1 MQTNKKL
8 NKLPA
13 ANKQIGKR
21 AGERLRLNDSTKL
34 NGSNS
39 IQHLC

>member
-1 MQTNKKL
+1 MTRIPQT
-8 NKLPA
+8 

-21 AGERLRLNDSTKL
+21 AGERLRLNGSAKL
-34 NGSNS
+34 NGSNY